1 MHGSDYTGGIRVLQK
16 MNELLKFIKDKLAE
30 KKAEDISVLDISQ
43 QSVMADYFVIATG
56 NNINQVHA
64 MVDFVEEELA
74 KKDLKPKHIEGYNT
88 ANWILM
94 DYNDIIIHIFDKE
107 SRSFYDLDHIWKG
120 ADILAL
126 D

>member
-1 MHGSDYTGGIRVLQK
+1 
-16 MNELLKFIKDKLAE
+16 MNELLKFIKDKLSE
-30 KKAEDISVLDISQ
+30 KKAEDISVLDISE
-43 QSVMADYFVIATG
+43 QSIMADYFVIATG

-74 KKDLKPKHIEGYNT
+74 KKDIKPKHIEGYNT

-120 ADILAL
+120 ANILAL

>member
-1 MHGSDYTGGIRVLQK
+1 
-16 MNELLKFIKDKLAE
+16 MNELLKFIKDKLSE
-30 KKAEDISVLDISQ
+30 KKAEDISVLDISE
-43 QSVMADYFVIATG
+43 QSIMADYFVIATG

-74 KKDLKPKHIEGYNT
+74 KKDIKPKHIEGYNT
-88 ANWILM
+88 VNWILM

-120 ADILAL
+120 ANILAL

>member
-1 MHGSDYTGGIRVLQK
+1 Y
-16 MNELLKFIKDKLAE
+16 KLAE

-74 KKDLKPKHIEGYNT
+74 KKDIKPKHIEGYNT

>member
-1 MHGSDYTGGIRVLQK
+1 
-16 MNELLKFIKDKLAE
+16 MNDLLKFIKDKLSE
-30 KKAEDISVLDISQ
+30 KKAEDISVLDISE
-43 QSVMADYFVIATG
+43 QSIMADYFVIATG

-74 KKDLKPKHIEGYNT
+74 KKDIKPKHIEGYNT

-120 ADILAL
+120 ANILAL

>member
-1 MHGSDYTGGIRVLQK
+1 
-16 MNELLKFIKDKLAE
+16 MNDLLKFIKDKLSE
-30 KKAEDISVLDISQ
+30 KKAEDISVLDISE
-43 QSVMADYFVIATG
+43 QSIMADYFVIATG

-74 KKDLKPKHIEGYNT
+74 KKDIKPKHIEGYNT
-88 ANWILM
+88 ANWILIN
-94 DYNDIIIHIFDKE
+94 YNDIIIHIFDKE

-120 ADILAL
+120 ANILAL

>member
-1 MHGSDYTGGIRVLQK
+1 

-30 KKAEDISVLDISQ
+30 KKAEDISVLDISE
-43 QSVMADYFVIATG
+43 QSIMADYFVIATG

-74 KKDLKPKHIEGYNT
+74 KKDIKPKHIEGYNT

-107 SRSFYDLDHIWKG
+107 SRSFYDLDRIWKG
-120 ADILAL
+120 ANILAL

>member
-1 MHGSDYTGGIRVLQK
+1 
-16 MNELLKFIKDKLAE
+16 MNDLLKFIKDKLSE
-30 KKAEDISVLDISQ
+30 KKAEDISVLDISE
-43 QSVMADYFVIATG
+43 QSIMADYFVIATG

-74 KKDLKPKHIEGYNT
+74 KKDIKPKHLEGYNT

-120 ADILAL
+120 ANILAL